1 MKGIDGCLI
10 KKKEK
15 KELENEVV
23 QMHATWLALNSVIGC
38 TNGCKYCFLQSTNKN
53 ISKPLYIKNSKMAI
67 DDLIN
72 SKYYLEDIPV
82 CLLPN
87 TDVFLNKTN
96 MEYLK
101 ELLCEIDKRNL
112 KNPII
117 LITKCYI
124 PENFIKYI
132 KNFKGRGHNIIIYL
146 SLSGLPQELEP
157 NVDHNL
163 IRKNF
168 VNLYE
173 NGIDV
178 IHYYRP
184 ITPLNSKKEEIIK
197 MLDFVSKYSTAS
209 VIGGLKIREDYF
221 ELIKF
226 WPELFNMKKQ
236 CLIADAIWPKEAYEF
251 FYDNYNHKQNI
262 YQTNYCALM
271 KTLNKPAL
279 SYYGTN
285 ECKNCNICSVEQRKK
300 CKEEFKKGK
309 TKTKEEVINQ
319 IKKIGYQI
327 NDENIKIEENI
338 IKIDRVN
345 LNIGDIAYLTFSL
358 KSVIIPEK
366 SNNNNN
372 YWNSPLNGSKPL
384 VV

>member
-1 MKGIDGCLI
+1 MEEEERCP
-10 KKKEK
+10 EK
-15 KELENEVV
+15 VEENKTTIE
-23 QMHATWLALNSVIGC
+23 MHATWLAINSVVGC

-53 ISKPLYIKNSKMAI
+53 RSKPLYLKSGKKAI

-87 TDVFLNKTN
+87 TDVFLNEEN

-101 ELLCEIDKRNL
+101 ELLYEIDQKNL

-124 PENFIKYI
+124 SKKFIRYLKQ
-132 KNFKGRGHNIIIYL
+132 FKEKGHKIVIYL
-146 SLSGLPQELEP
+146 SLSGLPQKLEP
-157 NVDHNL
+157 NVNHNL
-163 IRKNF
+163 IKKNF
-168 VNLYE
+168 VNLHK

-184 ITPLNSKKEEIIK
+184 ITPLNSKKEDITK
-197 MLDFVSKYSTAS
+197 MLDFVSKYSNSS
-209 VIGGLKIREDYF
+209 VIGGLKIKEDYF

-226 WPELFNMKKQ
+226 WPKLFNMKKQ
-236 CLIADAIWPKEAYEF
+236 CLLADAIWTKEAYDF
-251 FYDNYNHKQNI
+251 FYNNYEHNQII

-271 KTLNKPAL
+271 QTLNKPAI

-285 ECKNCNICSVEQRKK
+285 ECQNCNICPQEQRER
-300 CKEEFKKGK
+300 CRKEFIRLGV
-309 TKTKEEVINQ
+309 KTKEDVKKQ
-319 IKKIGYQI
+319 ITKIGYKVSE
-327 NDENIKIEENI
+327 ENIKIEGNK
-338 IKIDRVN
+338 IKIYGIN
-345 LNIGDIAYLTFSL
+345 LNVGDIAYLTFAL
-358 KSVIIPEK
+358 KSVIISEK
-366 SNNNNN
+366 SNNLN
-372 YWNSPLNGSKPL
+372 YWNSPLNGAKPL

>member
-1 MKGIDGCLI
+1 MKATGSCL
-10 KKKEK
+10 KRAKEK
-15 KELENEVV
+15 DEFKNPVV
-23 QMHATWLALNSVIGC
+23 QMHATWLAVNSVIGC

-53 ISKPLYIKNSKMAI
+53 ISEPLYLKSGRMAI

-87 TDVFLNKTN
+87 TDVFLNKIN

-101 ELLCEIDKRNL
+101 ELLYEIDKRDL

-117 LITKCYI
+117 LITKCFI

-132 KNFKGRGHNIIIYL
+132 KQFKDNGHEIVIYL

-157 NVDHNL
+157 NVNHNL

-168 VNLYE
+168 VNLYK

-184 ITPLNSKKEEIIK
+184 ITPLNSKKEEITK
-197 MLDFVSKYSTAS
+197 MLDFVSKYANSS
-209 VIGGLKIREDYF
+209 VIGGLKIKEDYF

-226 WPELFNMKKQ
+226 WPKLFNMKKQ
-236 CLIADAIWPKEAYEF
+236 CLLADAIWPKETYNF
-251 FYDNYNHKQNI
+251 FYNNYKHSHVI

-271 KTLNKPAL
+271 QTLNKPAI
-279 SYYGTN
+279 SYYDTN
-285 ECKNCNICSVEQRKK
+285 ECNNCNICPQKQREK
-300 CKEEFKKGK
+300 CRKEFTNLKSK
-309 TKTKEEVINQ
+309 TKDEVIKQ
-319 IKKIGYQI
+319 INKIGYKI
-327 NDENIKIEENI
+327 SEEDIEIKENKIKIY
-338 IKIDRVN
+338 DVN
-345 LNIGDIAYLTFSL
+345 LNVGDIAYLTFAL
-358 KSVIIPEK
+358 KSVIISEK
-366 SNNNNN
+366 SNSLN

>member
-1 MKGIDGCLI
+1 MKVAESCL
-10 KKKEK
+10 KKAKE
-15 KELENEVV
+15 ENEFKNTVV
-23 QMHATWLALNSVIGC
+23 QMHATWLAVNSVIGC
-38 TNGCKYCFLQSTNKN
+38 TNGCKYCFLQSMNKN
-53 ISKPLYIKNSKMAI
+53 ISKPLYLKSSKIAI

-87 TDVFLNKTN
+87 TDAFLNKEN

-101 ELLCEIDKRNL
+101 ELLDEIDRKNL

-124 PENFIKYI
+124 PENFIKYL
-132 KNFKGRGHNIIIYL
+132 KQFRDKGHEIVIYL

-157 NVDHNL
+157 NVNHNL

-168 VNLYE
+168 VNLYK

-184 ITPLNSKKEEIIK
+184 ITPLNSKKEEITK
-197 MLDFVSKYSTAS
+197 MLNFVSKYSNSS
-209 VIGGLKIREDYF
+209 VIGGLKIKEDYF

-226 WPELFNMKKQ
+226 WPKLFNMKKQ
-236 CLIADAIWPKEAYEF
+236 CLLADAIWPKEAYDF
-251 FYDNYNHKQNI
+251 FYNNYNHNQII

-271 KTLNKPAL
+271 HTLKKPAI

-285 ECKNCNICSVEQRKK
+285 ECKNCNICPLEQREK
-300 CKEEFKKGK
+300 CRKEFIGLKS
-309 TKTKEEVINQ
+309 KTKEEVIKQ
-319 IKKIGYQI
+319 INKIGYEI
-327 NDENIKIEENI
+327 SEENIKIKENE
-338 IKIDRVN
+338 IKIHRVN
-345 LNIGDIAYLTFSL
+345 LNVGDIAYLTFAL
-358 KSVIIPEK
+358 KSVIISEK
-366 SNNNNN
+366 SNNLN

>member
-1 MKGIDGCLI
+1 MKVVKSCFRKAKEN
-10 KKKEK
+10 KKT
-15 KELENEVV
+15 ENTIIE
-23 QMHATWLALNSVIGC
+23 MHATWLAVNSVIGC

-53 ISKPLYIKNSKMAI
+53 ISKPIYLKGSRMAI
-67 DDLIN
+67 DDLIK

-87 TDVFLNKTN
+87 TDAFLNQKN

-101 ELLCEIDKRNL
+101 ELLYEINRRNL
-112 KNPII
+112 RNPII

-124 PENFIKYI
+124 PEDFIKYL
-132 KNFKGRGHNIIIYL
+132 KQFKDKGHKIVIYL

-157 NVDHNL
+157 NVNHSL

-168 VNLYE
+168 INLYKS
-173 NGIDV
+173 GIDV

-184 ITPLNSKKEEIIK
+184 ITPLNSQKAEITKI
-197 MLDFVSKYSTAS
+197 LEFVSKYSNSS
-209 VIGGLKIREDYF
+209 VIGGLKIKEDYF

-236 CLIADAIWPKEAYEF
+236 CLLADAIWPKEAYDF
-251 FYDNYNHKQNI
+251 FYNNYNHNQAI

-271 KTLNKPAL
+271 QTLNNPAI

-285 ECKNCNICSVEQRKK
+285 ECKNCNICPQEQREK
-300 CKEEFKKGK
+300 CRKEFIRLRSK
-309 TKTKEEVINQ
+309 TKKEVIKQ
-319 IKKIGYQI
+319 INKIGYRI
-327 NDENIKIEENI
+327 GEENI
-338 IKIDRVN
+338 EIEGNKIKLYGIN
-345 LNIGDIAYLTFSL
+345 LNVGDIAYLTFAL
-358 KSVIIPEK
+358 RAVIISEK
-366 SNNNNN
+366 SNSLN

-384 VV
+384 VI

>member
-1 MKGIDGCLI
+1 MKVAKSCFR
-10 KKKEK
+10 KAREEK
-15 KELENEVV
+15 QMENTIVE
-23 QMHATWLALNSVIGC
+23 MHATWLAVNSVIGC

-53 ISKPLYIKNSKMAI
+53 ISKPLYLKSSRMAI
-67 DDLIN
+67 DDLIK
-72 SKYYLEDIPV
+72 SKYYLEDIPI

-87 TDVFLNKTN
+87 TDAFLNQIN
-96 MEYLK
+96 IEYLK
-101 ELLCEIDKRNL
+101 ELLYEIDKRNL
-112 KNPII
+112 RNPII

-124 PENFIKYI
+124 PEDFIKYL
-132 KNFKGRGHNIIIYL
+132 KQFKDRGHKIVIYL

-157 NVDHNL
+157 NVNHNL

-168 VNLYE
+168 INLYK

-184 ITPLNSKKEEIIK
+184 ITPLNSQKEHITK
-197 MLDFVSKYSTAS
+197 MLDFVSKYSNSS
-209 VIGGLKIREDYF
+209 VIGGLKIKEDYF

-236 CLIADAIWPKEAYEF
+236 CLLADAIWPKEAYDF
-251 FYDNYNHKQNI
+251 FYKNYNHNQSI

-271 KTLNKPAL
+271 QTLNKPAI

-285 ECKNCNICSVEQRKK
+285 ECKNCNICPEEQREK
-300 CKEEFKKGK
+300 CRNEFIRFKE
-309 TKTKEEVINQ
+309 KTKEEVIKQ
-319 IKKIGYQI
+319 INKIGYKI
-327 NDENIKIEENI
+327 NNENIKIEGNK
-338 IKIDRVN
+338 IKLYGIN
-345 LNIGDIAYLTFSL
+345 LNIGDIAYLTFAL
-358 KSVIIPEK
+358 KSVIISEK
-366 SNNNNN
+366 SNSLN

>member
-1 MKGIDGCLI
+1 MEVAKKCFEKS
-10 KKKEK
+10 KKKENTIV
-15 KELENEVV
+15 E
-23 QMHATWLALNSVIGC
+23 MHATWLAVNSVIGC

-53 ISKPLYIKNSKMAI
+53 ISKPLYLKSSAMAI
-67 DDLIN
+67 DDLIK

-87 TDVFLNKTN
+87 TDVFLNKVN
-96 MEYLK
+96 MKYLK
-101 ELLCEIDKRNL
+101 EILYQIDKRNL

-124 PENFIKYI
+124 PENFIKYL
-132 KNFKGRGHNIIIYL
+132 KRFKDRGHKIVIYL

-157 NVDHNL
+157 NVNHNL
-163 IRKNF
+163 IKKNF
-168 VNLYE
+168 VNLYK

-184 ITPLNSKKEEIIK
+184 ITPLNSKKTDITK
-197 MLDFVSKYSTAS
+197 MLDFVSKYSNSS
-209 VIGGLKIREDYF
+209 VIGGLKIKEDYF

-226 WPELFNMKKQ
+226 WPKLFNMKKQ
-236 CLIADAIWPKEAYEF
+236 CLLADAIWTKEAYEF
-251 FYDNYNHKQNI
+251 FYNNYNHNQII

-271 KTLNKPAL
+271 QTLNKPAT

-285 ECKNCNICSVEQRKK
+285 ECQNCNICPLEQREK
-300 CKEEFKKGK
+300 CRKEFIRLKV
-309 TKTKEEVINQ
+309 KTKEEVIKQ
-319 IKKIGYQI
+319 VTKIGYRI
-327 NDENIKIEENI
+327 SEENIKIEKNK
-338 IKIDRVN
+338 IKIYGIN
-345 LNIGDIAYLTFSL
+345 LNVGDIAYLTFAL
-358 KSVIIPEK
+358 KSVIISEK
-366 SNNNNN
+366 SNSLN

>member
-1 MKGIDGCLI
+1 MKGAKNCL
-10 KKKEK
+10 KKAKEK
-15 KELENEVV
+15 SEFKNTVV
-23 QMHATWLALNSVIGC
+23 QMHATWLAVNSVIGC

-53 ISKPLYIKNSKMAI
+53 ISKPLYLKSSKIAI
-67 DDLIN
+67 YDLIS

-87 TDVFLNKTN
+87 TDAFLNRKN
-96 MEYLK
+96 MEYLI
-101 ELLCEIDKRNL
+101 ELLYEIDRRNL
-112 KNPII
+112 KNPIV

-124 PENFIKYI
+124 PENFIRYI
-132 KNFKGRGHNIIIYL
+132 RQFKERGHEIVIYL

-157 NVDHNL
+157 NVNHDL

-168 VNLYE
+168 VNLYN

-184 ITPLNSKKEEIIK
+184 ITPLNSKKEAITK
-197 MLDFVSKYSTAS
+197 MLDFVSKYSNSS
-209 VIGGLKIREDYF
+209 VIGGLKIKEDYF

-226 WPELFNMKKQ
+226 WPKIFNMKKQ
-236 CLIADAIWPKEAYEF
+236 CLLADAIWPKEAYDF
-251 FYDNYNHKQNI
+251 FYNNYNHKQVI

-271 KTLNKPAL
+271 QTLNKPAI

-285 ECKNCNICSVEQRKK
+285 ECKNCNICSLEQREK
-300 CKEEFKKGK
+300 CRKEFIRLRA
-309 TKTKEEVINQ
+309 KTKEEVIKQ
-319 IKKIGYQI
+319 INKIGYRI
-327 NDENIKIEENI
+327 SEENI
-338 IKIDRVN
+338 IIEGNIIKIYGIN
-345 LNIGDIAYLTFSL
+345 LNVGDIAYLTFAL
-358 KSVIIPEK
+358 KSVIISEK
-366 SNNNNN
+366 SNSLN

>member
-1 MKGIDGCLI
+1 MVET
-10 KKKEK
+10 KKISTKAKEK
-15 KELENEVV
+15 EFCKNSVI
-23 QMHATWLALNSVIGC
+23 QMHATWLAVNSVIGC

-53 ISKPLYIKNSKMAI
+53 ISEPLYLKSSAMAI
-67 DDLIN
+67 EDLLM
-72 SKYYLEDIPV
+72 SKYYLNDIPV

-87 TDVFLNKTN
+87 TDAFLNKAN
-96 MEYLK
+96 MMYLK
-101 ELLCEIDKRNL
+101 DLLYEIDNRNL
-112 KNPII
+112 KNPIV

-124 PENFIKYI
+124 PNDFIGYLKS
-132 KNFKGRGHNIIIYL
+132 FKDKGHKIIVYL

-163 IRKNF
+163 IRRNF

-184 ITPLNSKKEEIIK
+184 ITPLNSKKEKLNE
-197 MLDFVSKYSTAS
+197 MLDFVSKYSKSS

-221 ELIKF
+221 NLIKF

-236 CLIADAIWPKEAYEF
+236 CLLADAIWPKEAYDF
-251 FYDNYNHKQNI
+251 FYNDYKHGQLI

-271 KTLNKPAL
+271 QTLKKPAI
-279 SYYGTN
+279 SYYNTN
-285 ECKNCNICSVEQRKK
+285 ECKNCNICSMEQKKK
-300 CKEEFKKGK
+300 CKEEFMKLKIK
-309 TKTKEEVINQ
+309 TKKEVIEHVN
-319 IKKIGYQI
+319 KIGYEI
-327 NDENIKIEENI
+327 CEENIKIEKNI
-338 IKIDRVN
+338 IKINGVN
-345 LNIGDIAYLTFSL
+345 LNIGDIAYLTFAL
-358 KSVIIPEK
+358 KSVIISEK
-366 SNNNNN
+366 SNNMN

>member
-1 MKGIDGCLI
+1 MKEAERCPEKAKEN
-10 KKKEK
+10 KKT
-15 KELENEVV
+15 ENTTIE
-23 QMHATWLALNSVIGC
+23 MHATWLTVNSVVGC

-53 ISKPLYIKNSKMAI
+53 RSKPLYLKSGKMAI

-87 TDVFLNKTN
+87 TDVFLNEEN

-101 ELLCEIDKRNL
+101 ELLYKIDQRNL

-124 PENFIKYI
+124 SEKFIRYLKQ
-132 KNFKGRGHNIIIYL
+132 FKEKGHKIVIYL
-146 SLSGLPQELEP
+146 SLSGLPQKLEP
-157 NVDHNL
+157 NVNHNL
-163 IRKNF
+163 IKKNF
-168 VNLYE
+168 LNLHK

-184 ITPLNSKKEEIIK
+184 ITPLNSKKEDITK
-197 MLDFVSKYSTAS
+197 MLDFVSKYSNSS
-209 VIGGLKIREDYF
+209 VIGGLKIKEDYF

-226 WPELFNMKKQ
+226 WPKLFNMKKQ
-236 CLIADAIWPKEAYEF
+236 CLLADAVWTKEAYDF
-251 FYDNYNHKQNI
+251 FYNNYDHNQVI

-271 KTLNKPAL
+271 QTLNKPAV

-285 ECKNCNICSVEQRKK
+285 ECQNCNICPQEQRER
-300 CKEEFKKGK
+300 CRKEFIRLGV
-309 TKTKEEVINQ
+309 KTKEEVKKQ
-319 IKKIGYQI
+319 ITKIGYKVSKE
-327 NDENIKIEENI
+327 DIKIEGNK
-338 IKIDRVN
+338 IKIYGIN
-345 LNIGDIAYLTFSL
+345 LNVGDIAYLTFAL
-358 KSVIIPEK
+358 KSVIISEK
-366 SNNNNN
+366 SNNLN
-372 YWNSPLNGSKPL
+372 YWNSPLNGAKPL

>member
-1 MKGIDGCLI
+1 MKVVKSCFRKAKEN
-10 KKKEK
+10 KKKENTII
-15 KELENEVV
+15 E
-23 QMHATWLALNSVIGC
+23 MHATWLAVNSVIGC

-53 ISKPLYIKNSKMAI
+53 ISKPIYLKGSRMAI
-67 DDLIN
+67 DDLIK

-87 TDVFLNKTN
+87 TDAFLNQKN

-101 ELLCEIDKRNL
+101 ELLYEINKRNL
-112 KNPII
+112 RNPII

-124 PENFIKYI
+124 PEDFIKYL
-132 KNFKGRGHNIIIYL
+132 KQFKDKGHKIVIYL

-157 NVDHNL
+157 NVNHSL

-168 VNLYE
+168 INLYKS
-173 NGIDV
+173 GIDV

-184 ITPLNSKKEEIIK
+184 ITPLNSQKEDITK
-197 MLDFVSKYSTAS
+197 MLEFVSKYSNSS
-209 VIGGLKIREDYF
+209 VIGGLKIKEDYF

-236 CLIADAIWPKEAYEF
+236 CLLADAIWPKEAYDF
-251 FYDNYNHKQNI
+251 FYNNYNHNQAI

-271 KTLNKPAL
+271 QTLNKTAI

-285 ECKNCNICSVEQRKK
+285 ECKNCNICPQEQREK
-300 CKEEFKKGK
+300 CRKEFVRLRSK
-309 TKTKEEVINQ
+309 TKTEVIKQ
-319 IKKIGYQI
+319 INKIGYRI
-327 NDENIKIEENI
+327 GEENI
-338 IKIDRVN
+338 EIEGNKIKLYGIN
-345 LNIGDIAYLTFSL
+345 LNVGDIAYLTFALSA
-358 KSVIIPEK
+358 VIISEK
-366 SNNNNN
+366 SNSLN

-384 VV
+384 VI